1 MNGSSREAGDGESFF
16 RPWKNAWA
24 NDALLRRS
32 AGGDQGSG
40 GRFFLYIGG
49 LMVKNVLSIRDNSDE
64 ITPAREDG
72 ISKERSEM
80 RVLFQ
85 LPLMKVVRLV
95 ILLLLCGAVT
105 MIFSMSP
112 DSHAARVYKW
122 IDKDGVINISDSP
135 PRQRQGKRGDVEIIK
150 VPTSRSNGDTL
161 PARPDG
167 EYEVPFTATPQG
179 YLVDVIFNDDVSA
192 KLILDTGASLVI
204 ISQKLLDEIGQKPI
218 RGASKITLLT
228 ANGEIKADPSIIKKI
243 QLGSAMKENVHA
255 AVTPESKVFENCDGL
270 LGLSFLRDYNVTID
284 YKKGILIL
292 KEL

>member
-1 MNGSSREAGDGESFF
+1 
-16 RPWKNAWA
+16 
-24 NDALLRRS
+24 
-32 AGGDQGSG
+32 
-40 GRFFLYIGG
+40 
-49 LMVKNVLSIRDNSDE
+49 
-64 ITPAREDG
+64 
-72 ISKERSEM
+72 M

-105 MIFSMSP
+105 MIFPMSP

-243 QLGSAMKENVHA
+243 QLGSAVKENVHA